1 MTYPQGRGGI
11 HRRWFKLTTIVLWM
25 QHAPYSTM
33 AAFALWGGP
42 VRPTTTTT
50 TTTTRSSSHSHSS
63 LGTTASSTTA
73 TATSPVTEASSS
85 SAAAAALNEEEEKKA
100 GDDIVKTVDVLS
112 LDSIRDTLTRQEE
125 TIIFALIERS
135 QYHSNA
141 IVYQKGGFG
150 SLGIPLGSSPPPATH
165 DSKEEREQDELS
177 FMEYMLVGTE
187 AMHCACRRYIS
198 PEEHA
203 FFPERLPPNGPMGAL
218 PQIHY
223 PQDLLS
229 TKNGASFINF
239 NKVLLQQYVNLIVPQ
254 ISKCA
259 GDDEQYGSTVLA
271 DVAVLQALSRRVHYG
286 KFVAESK
293 YRSNPT
299 AYQRLVD
306 SNDAAGVMELLTNAQ
321 VEAKVLRRARIKA
334 ATYGTEPIL
343 LPSMVPEGSSSPV
356 SYDGDRVLSI
366 SDTTSMVA
374 AAAASAVV
382 AALEALGENQ
392 TPRGK
397 VDPLEIEKVYRDI
410 IIPLT
415 KVIEVAYLF
424 LRCGRNPPPE
434 YTPPIWPPVPPP
446 SGPMPAASSSS

>member
-1 MTYPQGRGGI
+1 MTNAPGGI
-11 HRRWFKLTTIVLWM
+11 HYSRWFTLTTIVLWM
-25 QHAPYSTM
+25 HHAPYSIL

-42 VRPTTTTT
+42 SRPTSITN
-50 TTTTRSSSHSHSS
+50 TRSSRSS
-63 LGTTASSTTA
+63 PLGTTTSSSTST
-73 TATSPVTEASSS
+73 VTEAASSS
-85 SAAAAALNEEEEKKA
+85 TASASAAPLHGEKSAEAEAA
-100 GDDIVKTVDVLS
+100 DDIVKTVDVLS
-112 LDSIRDTLTRQEE
+112 LDSIRDTLIRQEE

-150 SLGIPLGSSPPPATH
+150 SLGIPLGSSPPPP
-165 DSKEEREQDELS
+165 DSNGADAELS

-229 TKNGASFINF
+229 TANGASYINF
-239 NKVLLQQYVNLIVPQ
+239 NKVLLQQYVDSIVPQ

-293 YRSNPT
+293 YRSNPA
-299 AYQRLVD
+299 AYQQLVEN
-306 SNDAAGVMELLTNAQ
+306 NDAAGVMELLTNAQ

-343 LPSMVPEGSSSPV
+343 LPSMVPEGTASSSVV
-356 SYDGDRVLSI
+356 SYDGDKVLSM

-382 AALEALGENQ
+382 AALEALGEK
-392 TPRGK
+392 PRGK

-424 LRCGRNPPPE
+424 LRCGRNPPHE

-446 SGPMPAASSSS
+446 SMPASSSS